1 MRILLV
7 GPGALGC
14 LLAAVISRT
23 FDRTADHLSILDH
36 SQDRAALLNRQGIVY
51 EVDGQQHR
59 TSLTFTTD
67 PAALGA
73 VEAVILCVKSHDI
86 AKSLRSCQPLLN
98 EDTILLFLQNGIAHL
113 DDGQPTGR
121 ATIAYGTTTEGATLL
136 GPGHVR
142 HAGHGLTHLGF
153 RNPND
158 AASLDR
164 LNQLA
169 GIFRQS
175 GLQTIT
181 TDRIIDRLWAK
192 LFINVGINALTA
204 IHDCANGELLT
215 LPGARERMRAAVAE
229 AEMVARLQDIHI
241 EGDPFAA
248 TEEVCRKTAG
258 NISSMLQDIRRR
270 RRTEIDAINGAIVRT
285 GRALGLDTPE
295 NCRLLRQVREIESG
309 YTIAPLYV
317 S

>member
-23 FDRTADHLSILDH
+23 LDNSADHLSILDH
-36 SQDRAALLNRQGIVY
+36 NQERAALLNSQGIVF
-51 EVDGQQHR
+51 EADGQQHR
-59 TSLTFTTD
+59 ISLTVTTD
-67 PAALGA
+67 PAASGA
-73 VEAVILCVKSHDI
+73 AEAVILCVKSHDI
-86 AKSLRSCQPLLN
+86 ARSLQFCQPLLN
-98 EDTILLFLQNGIAHL
+98 EGPLLLFLQNGIAHL

-121 ATIAYGTTTEGATLL
+121 AAIAYGTTTEGATLL

-153 RNPND
+153 RNPDDD
-158 AASLDR
+158 AFLNR

-169 GIFRQS
+169 GIFSRA
-175 GLQTIT
+175 GLPTIT

-204 IHDCANGELLT
+204 IHDCANGDLLT
-215 LPGARERMRAAVAE
+215 LAGARERMRTAVAE
-229 AEMVARLQDIHI
+229 AEMVARLQGIRID
-241 EGDPFAA
+241 GDPFAA

-258 NISSMLQDIRRR
+258 NISSMLQDVRRR
-270 RRTEIDAINGAIVRT
+270 RRTEIDAINGAVVRA
-285 GRALGLDTPE
+285 GRQLGVDTPE
-295 NCRLLRQVREIESG
+295 NARLLRQVREIESD
-309 YTIAPLYV
+309 YSITP
-317 S
+317 

>member
-23 FDRTADHLSILDH
+23 LDRTTDHLSILDH

-51 EVDGQQHR
+51 EADGQQHHI
-59 TSLTFTTD
+59 SLTFTSD
-67 PAALGA
+67 PAVLGT
-73 VEAVILCVKSHDI
+73 VEAIILCVKSHDI

-98 EDTILLFLQNGIAHL
+98 EGTILLFLQNGIAHIN
-113 DDGQPTGR
+113 DGQPTGR

-136 GPGHVR
+136 APGHVR

-153 RNPND
+153 R
-158 AASLDR
+158 SLDNDVALNR
-164 LNQLA
+164 LNLLA
-169 GIFRQS
+169 GIFRHA
-175 GLQTIT
+175 GLPTIT
-181 TDRIIDRLWAK
+181 TDKIIDRLWAK

-215 LPGARERMRAAVAE
+215 LPGARERMRTAVAE
-229 AEMVARLQDIHI
+229 AEMVARLQGIHI
-241 EGDPFAA
+241 DGDPFAA
-248 TEEVCRKTAG
+248 TEEVCRKTAE

-270 RRTEIDAINGAIVRT
+270 RRTEIDAINGAVVKA

-295 NCRLLRQVREIESG
+295 NDRLLRQVREIESG
-309 YTIAPLYV
+309 YIHHTFA
-317 S
+317 